1 MQNYRFFRGFIEM
14 LLNIFEEELT
24 LMKRKF
30 MNMLSKKEIMFCYQY
45 VKTGNSKE
53 AAINS
58 GYVTSPEKMGEE
70 LLAKKEISDTIEK
83 FFQKKKKDLIYKAT
97 IGYERL
103 AFGSISD
110 CIKLLFSENFNL
122 KELSKMDLFNIS
134 EIKKPKD
141 GAMEIKFFD
150 RIKALEKL
158 EQIDS
163 NHTNEKM
170 PFYLALENSVDSINN
185 GKNINSEE

>member
-1 MQNYRFFRGFIEM
+1 MPNKKS
-14 LLNIFEEELT
+14 N
-24 LMKRKF
+24 
-30 MNMLSKKEIMFCYQY
+30 NSLSKKETAFCYQY

-58 GYVTSPEKMGEE
+58 GYVTGPEKMGEE

-185 GKNINSEE
+185 EKNVNLEE

>member
-1 MQNYRFFRGFIEM
+1 MQ
-14 LLNIFEEELT
+14 
-24 LMKRKF
+24 
-30 MNMLSKKEIMFCYQY
+30 
-45 VKTGNSKE
+45 
-53 AAINS
+53 
-58 GYVTSPEKMGEE
+58 
-70 LLAKKEISDTIEK
+70 D
-83 FFQKKKKDLIYKAT
+83 
-97 IGYERL
+97 
-103 AFGSISD
+103 
-110 CIKLLFSENFNL
+110 
-122 KELSKMDLFNIS
+122 IS

-185 GKNINSEE
+185 EKNVNLEE